1 MVVYMMNKKILFVC
15 HLKLDIIP
23 NRMLIK
29 NNLIKNI
36 NKTNKNNVMFITPE
50 ELLNTDT
57 DTDTDTDNVDKY
69 LDDDNHYSIEGKK
82 IVASEFLKL
91 FKLNI

>member
-1 MVVYMMNKKILFVC
+1 
-15 HLKLDIIP
+15 
-23 NRMLIK
+23 MLIK

-36 NKTNKNNVMFITPE
+36 NKTNKNNVIFITPE
-50 ELLNTDT
+50 ELLN
-57 DTDTDTDNVDKY
+57 TDTDTDNVDKY